1 MTSEQWPVNENIVKL
16 VTVRQYGTKAPRL
29 RFNRKKL
36 KSMKKIIS
44 SVFLLACAMTAIA
57 QSADVTV
64 KRGKAVMD
72 EAYYYQLKQKADEL
86 QRLAEQ
92 NESLQQQLDN
102 AKKDLAK
109 QKTPEVRT
117 FNDSASYAIGKDL
130 ASNWQR
136 QNLGINLRVVA
147 QSLIDMAD
155 GKNNW
160 TQAQMSPI
168 LRRFQSDFEKREQKK
183 RDDMMASVGK
193 NKEEGEQF
201 LKENGKKKGIT
212 TTKSGL
218 QYQVLQNGNGK
229 RPTANSTVKVHYTG
243 KLLSG
248 KVFDSSVER
257 GEPMEFPVGAVIPG
271 WTEGLQLM
279 DEGSKYM
286 FYIPYNL
293 AYGENPVGDIP
304 PGSTLI
310 FEVELIQIVK

>member
-1 MTSEQWPVNENIVKL
+1 
-16 VTVRQYGTKAPRL
+16 
-29 RFNRKKL
+29 
-36 KSMKKIIS
+36 MKKIFTS
-44 SVFLLACAMTAIA
+44 FFLLACAMTVAA

-64 KRGKAVMD
+64 KRGKAIMD
-72 EAYYYQLKQKADEL
+72 EAYYYQLKQKAEQL
-86 QRLAEQ
+86 QRLTDE
-92 NESLQQQLDN
+92 NEMLQKQLNN
-102 AKKDLAK
+102 AQTELNKAK
-109 QKTPEVRT
+109 SKNPEIKTFT
-117 FNDSASYAIGKDL
+117 DSASYAIGKDL
-130 ASNWQR
+130 ANNWQR
-136 QNLGINLRVVA
+136 QNLGLNLHVVA
-147 QSLIDMAD
+147 QSLIDMAN

-160 TQAQMSPI
+160 TQSQMSPI
-168 LRRFQSDFEKREQKK
+168 LRRFQTDFEKREQQK
-183 RDDMMASVGK
+183 RDEMMASVGK
-193 NKEEGEQF
+193 NKEEGAAF
-201 LKENGKKKGIT
+201 LKKNAENKQVK

-218 QYQVLQNGNGK
+218 QYMKMKDGNGK

-243 KLLSG
+243 KLLNG

-286 FYIPYNL
+286 LYIPYNL

>member
-1 MTSEQWPVNENIVKL
+1 
-16 VTVRQYGTKAPRL
+16 
-29 RFNRKKL
+29 
-36 KSMKKIIS
+36 
-44 SVFLLACAMTAIA
+44 MTAIA

-92 NESLQQQLDN
+92 NESLQQQLEN

>member
-1 MTSEQWPVNENIVKL
+1 MS
-16 VTVRQYGTKAPRL
+16 L
-29 RFNRKKL
+29 RSLKRKKMKRL
-36 KSMKKIIS
+36 FVTLCLMGCASMA
-44 SVFLLACAMTAIA
+44 LA
-57 QSADVTV
+57 QSPEVTI
-64 KRGKAVMD
+64 KRGKATMD
-72 EAYYYQLKQKADEL
+72 EAYYYQLKQQAAEAKS
-86 QRLAEQ
+86 LAEQ
-92 NESLQQQLDN
+92 NEALQQQLN
-102 AKKDLAK
+102 NTKKELTTEQSRNKAVEIK
-109 QKTPEVRT
+109 T

-136 QNLGINLRVVA
+136 QDLGLNLKVVA
-147 QSLIDMAD
+147 QSLIDIAN

-168 LRRFQSDFEKREQKK
+168 LRRFQSYFEKREQQK

-193 NKEEGEQF
+193 NKEEGAAF
-201 LKENGKKKGIT
+201 MKENGKKKGVK

-218 QYQVLQNGNGK
+218 QYEILRSGNGK

-243 KLLSG
+243 KLLNG

-286 FYIPYNL
+286 LYIPSNL
-293 AYGENPVGDIP
+293 GYGENPVGDIP